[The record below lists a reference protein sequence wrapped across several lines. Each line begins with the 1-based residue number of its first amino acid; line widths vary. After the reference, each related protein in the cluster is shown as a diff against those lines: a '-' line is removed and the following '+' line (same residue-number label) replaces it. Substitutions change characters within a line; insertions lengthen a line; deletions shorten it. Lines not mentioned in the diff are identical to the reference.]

1 MADSEHQSF
10 THVTAIEMAVAA
22 STMVGTL
29 HRFNCNSTVRTLY
42 TGNGKMKGRWKDCQ
56 RSWKTI
62 FLLIRLNMVLWF
74 SAHFYVDRK
83 HFEAGIVFCWMW
95 VRYPLLG
102 ILSQSSGDAVLQLQ
116 SAHTAFSQV
125 HCSLC
130 WADEQYEESSLRCL
144 QSVIQFPGCD
154 VTSEREDKAV
164 LRQPWERQ
172 RGSSDWGKVAG
183 NKVQITWQAGARSF
197 CLEN

>member
-29 HRFNCNSTVRTLY
+29 HRFNCNSTMTTLY

-62 FLLIRLNMVLWF
+62 FLLIRLNIVPWF

-83 HFEAGIVFCWMW
+83 HFEAGSVFCWMW

-102 ILSQSSGDAVLQLQ
+102 ILSRSSGDAVLQLQ
-116 SAHTAFSQV
+116 SAHTAFSQA

-130 WADEQYEESSLRCL
+130 WADEQYEESSPMLAICN
-144 QSVIQFPGCD
+144 SVPRLWCYQWKGGQGCAQAAMGE
-154 VTSEREDKAV
+154 TEREQW
-164 LRQPWERQ
+164 L
-172 RGSSDWGKVAG
+172 G
-183 NKVQITWQAGARSF
+183 
-197 CLEN
+197 